1 MQLQAVNVLRFIS
14 ILIVAS
20 FLFASAAL
28 GQMNTYSINDTVT
41 TASGPMTLNVD
52 GDLSNDYTFEIF
64 PLSGSSTAARVVS
77 LWDSYVMDASTFGYP
92 DALNCGDIVDGPY
105 SSGNA
110 VLGTDVGGGGS
121 FSGAGLKYLGLKMD
135 VGGESY
141 LGWISLEV
149 AEGNDTIILHD
160 VGYSTVPNNAIAV
173 GQMSNAT
180 DPPLCDFIYTVGTQF
195 EIEVAAPTTGNGL
208 PTMAPVFISTY
219 AGDLILA
226 EDSCF
231 AGPCTHLVSNAM
243 GADTITTC
251 IDYVVYGAEMCIMDT
266 PTCCVTQAWN
276 EDSQT
281 WLTAETASGIQVE
294 PARDVILYPVPTS
307 GQLNIKGAVE
317 AVRIFD
323 VFGRLVLTA
332 GRVSVVDVS
341 GLAAGDYFV
350 EITSPAGRRAEK
362 IQVVR

>member
-1 MQLQAVNVLRFIS
+1 MKQLRTAIS
-14 ILIVAS
+14 ILILGV
-20 FLFASAAL
+20 LWCPTPAA
-28 GQMNTYSINDTVT
+28 GQINTYSINDTVT
-41 TASGPMTLNVD
+41 TASGPLTLNID
-52 GDLSNDYTFEIF
+52 GDQSNDYTFEIF

-105 SSGNA
+105 TSGNA

-121 FSGAGLKYLGLKMD
+121 FSGAGLKFLGLKMD
-135 VGGESY
+135 VDGESY

-149 AEGNDTIILHD
+149 AAGNDTIILHD
-160 VGYSTVPNNAIAV
+160 VGYSTVPNDAIAG
-173 GQMSNAT
+173 GQMSDET
-180 DPPLCDFIYTVGTQF
+180 DSPLCDFIYTVGTQF

-208 PTMAPVFISTY
+208 PSMAPVFISTS
-219 AGDLILA
+219 AGDLVLA

-231 AGPCTHLVSNAM
+231 AGPCTHFVSNAI
-243 GADTITTC
+243 GADTITSC

-266 PTCCVTQAWN
+266 PTCCVTQAWD
-276 EDSQT
+276 EESQT
-281 WLTAETASGIQVE
+281 WQIAETASGIQVE
-294 PARDVILYPVPTS
+294 PARDVVLYPVPTS
-307 GQLNIKGAVE
+307 GLLNIKGAVE

-332 GRVSVVDVS
+332 GRTSVVDVA

-350 EITSPAGRRAEK
+350 EITSLTERWTEK
-362 IQVVR
+362 IRVVR

>member
-1 MQLQAVNVLRFIS
+1 MQHQELKS
-14 ILIVAS
+14 IALIVGLLWGFTPGS
-20 FLFASAAL
+20 
-28 GQMNTYSINDTVT
+28 GQINTYSINDTVT
-41 TASGPMTLNVD
+41 TASGPSTLNID

-92 DALNCGDIVDGPY
+92 DALDCGVIVDGPY

-121 FSGAGLKYLGLKMD
+121 FSGAGLKFLGLKMD
-135 VGGESY
+135 VDGESY

-149 AEGNDTIILHD
+149 AASNDTIILHD
-160 VGYSTVPNNAIAV
+160 VGYSTVPNNAIAA
-173 GQMSNAT
+173 GQMSDAT

-208 PTMAPVFISTY
+208 PPMAPVFISTST
-219 AGDLILA
+219 GDLVLA

-266 PTCCVTQAWN
+266 PTCCVTQAWD
-276 EDSQT
+276 EESQT
-281 WLTAETASGIQVE
+281 WQIAETASGIQVE
-294 PARDVILYPVPTS
+294 PARDVVLYPVPTS
-307 GQLNIKGAVE
+307 GQLNIRGAVE
-317 AVRIFD
+317 VVRIFD
-323 VFGRLVLTA
+323 VFGRMVLTA
-332 GRVSVVDVS
+332 GRASVVDVS

-350 EITSPAGRRAEK
+350 EITSPAGRWTEK

>member
-1 MQLQAVNVLRFIS
+1 MKHQEVNCIVLIIS
-14 ILIVAS
+14 VLWGVTP
-20 FLFASAAL
+20 ASA
-28 GQMNTYSINDTVT
+28 QINTYAINDTVT

-92 DALNCGDIVDGPY
+92 DALKCGDIVDGPY

-121 FSGAGLKYLGLKMD
+121 FTGAGLKFLGLKMD
-135 VGGESY
+135 VDGESY

-149 AEGNDTIILHD
+149 AASNDTIIFYD
-160 VGYSTVPNNAIAV
+160 VGYSTVPVNALAA
-173 GQMSNAT
+173 GQMSDET

-208 PTMAPVFISTY
+208 APMAPVFISTS
-219 AGDLILA
+219 AGDLVLA

-231 AGPCTHLVSNAM
+231 AGPCSHLVSNAM

-266 PTCCVTQAWN
+266 PTCCVTQVWN
-276 EDSQT
+276 EESQS
-281 WLTAETASGIQVE
+281 WQIAETASGIQIE
-294 PARDVILYPVPTS
+294 PARNVVLYPVPTS
-307 GQLNIKGAVE
+307 GLLNIRGAVE
-317 AVRIFD
+317 SVRIFD
-323 VFGRLVLTA
+323 VFGRLVLTT
-332 GRVSVVDVS
+332 GRTSVVDVS
-341 GLAAGDYFV
+341 DLVAGDYFV
-350 EITSPAGRRAEK
+350 EITSPTGRWIEK

>member
-1 MQLQAVNVLRFIS
+1 MQHQELKS
-14 ILIVAS
+14 IALIVGLLCGFTPAS
-20 FLFASAAL
+20 
-28 GQMNTYSINDTVT
+28 GQINIYSINDTVT
-41 TASGPMTLNVD
+41 TASGPLTLNVD

-77 LWDSYVMDASTFGYP
+77 LWDSYVMGVPFGYP
-92 DALNCGDIVDGPY
+92 DALNCGDLVTGPY

-121 FSGAGLKYLGLKMD
+121 FTGAGLKFLGLKMD
-135 VGGESY
+135 VDGESY
-141 LGWISLEV
+141 LGWVSLEV
-149 AEGNDTIILHD
+149 AASNDTIILHD
-160 VGYSTVPNNAIAV
+160 VGYSTVPNNAIAA
-173 GQMSNAT
+173 GQMSDAT

-208 PTMAPVFISTY
+208 PAMAPVFINTS
-219 AGDLILA
+219 AGDLVLA

-266 PTCCVTQAWN
+266 PTCCVTQAWD
-276 EDSQT
+276 EASQT
-281 WLTAETASGIQVE
+281 WQIAETASGIAVE
-294 PARDVILYPVPTS
+294 SVREVVLYPVPTS
-307 GQLNIKGAVE
+307 GQLNISGAVE

-332 GRVSVVDVS
+332 GRASVVDVS
-341 GLAAGDYFV
+341 GLSAGDYFV
-350 EITSPAGRRAEK
+350 EITSPTGRWTEK
-362 IQVVR
+362 IQVAR

>member
-1 MQLQAVNVLRFIS
+1 MQQEINYIG
-14 ILIVAS
+14 LIVGVLWGVTPAS
-20 FLFASAAL
+20 
-28 GQMNTYSINDTVT
+28 GQINTYSINDTVT
-41 TASGPMTLNVD
+41 SASGPFTLNVD
-52 GDLSNDYTFEIF
+52 GDASNDYTFEIF

-92 DALNCGDIVDGPY
+92 DALNCGDLVTGPY

-121 FSGAGLKYLGLKMD
+121 FTGAGLKFLGLKMD
-135 VGGESY
+135 VDGESY
-141 LGWISLEV
+141 LGWVSLEV
-149 AEGNDTIILHD
+149 AASNDTIILHD
-160 VGYSTVPNNAIAV
+160 VGYSTVPVNALAA
-173 GQMSNAT
+173 GQLSDET

-208 PTMAPVFISTY
+208 APMAPVFISTS
-219 AGDLILA
+219 AGDLVLA

-231 AGPCTHLVSNAM
+231 AGPCSHLVSNAM

-266 PTCCVTQAWN
+266 PTCCVTQAWD
-276 EDSQT
+276 EASQT
-281 WLTAETASGIQVE
+281 WQIAETASGVAVE
-294 PARDVILYPVPTS
+294 SVREVVLYPVPTS
-307 GQLNIKGAVE
+307 GQLNISGAVE

-332 GRVSVVDVS
+332 GRASVVDVS
-341 GLAAGDYFV
+341 GLSAGDYFV
-350 EITSPAGRRAEK
+350 EITSPTGRWTEK
-362 IQVVR
+362 IQVAR